1 MRTTKIEWTKHV
13 WNPVTGCTKQSAGC
27 AHCYAEMM
35 ARILKAMRLEKY
47 SREFEVT
54 LHPEAIKR
62 TNGKLL
68 LGKLIQEMP

>member
-13 WNPVTGCTKQSAGC
+13 WNSVTGCTKQSAGC

-54 LHPEAIKR
+54 LHPEAFE
-62 TNGKLL
+62 TN
-68 LGKLIQEMP
+68 